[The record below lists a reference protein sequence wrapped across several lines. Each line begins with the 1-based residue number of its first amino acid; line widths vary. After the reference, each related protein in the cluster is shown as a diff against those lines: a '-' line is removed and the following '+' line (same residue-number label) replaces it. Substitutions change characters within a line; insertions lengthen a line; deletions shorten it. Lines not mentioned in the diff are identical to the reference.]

1 VIALSRY
8 TVPSITLESA
18 ATPDGPPRPRA
29 TTARHPAAT
38 SRPAPR
44 GARVL
49 VLQAHLRPAPW
60 VCRSLHAGGHRV
72 IAGSDRRL
80 VGVQLARCIEGRR
93 LISSTS
99 ERSFVDEVS
108 AAVREDDIDVILP
121 LTESAL
127 ARLLAEADAD
137 VAARVAGPTLDQY
150 RLVSDKSRLGELAAR
165 AGSATLPGVIVDAR
179 GPIGALPDGPV
190 VVKPLSSVTRLEG
203 RTVYIRP
210 RVAEH
215 PSEVDRAVRD
225 VLAATGSALV
235 QPFVH
240 GPRWHA
246 HLWRSAAAE
255 GGLAARVTRSWPPAT
270 GMTCASEVVDDEA
283 GLVATGRR
291 VLRDIDYRGV
301 ASADFIGLPDGGVA
315 LHDINPRLPFSVA
328 EAVRGGMDTPRIAVE
343 IALGREPDTEAQVAM
358 PGRRY
363 HWMAGE
369 LRWLL
374 RPDGGR
380 GQVMGDIGRA
390 ATGRQAVLDPVA
402 RESVLAGT
410 FDLAETALRRVGRR

>member
-1 VIALSRY
+1 MPQPDS
-8 TVPSITLESA
+8 TSHHEPP
-18 ATPDGPPRPRA
+18 AT
-29 TTARHPAAT
+29 
-38 SRPAPR
+38 
-44 GARVL
+44 VL

-60 VCRSLHAGGHRV
+60 VCRSLHAQGHRV
-72 IAGSDRRL
+72 VAGSDRRL

-99 ERSFVDEVS
+99 ERAFVDEVA
-108 AAVREDDIDVILP
+108 AAVRADEIDVVLP

-127 ARLLAEADAD
+127 ARLLTEADAD
-137 VAARVAGPTLDQY
+137 VARRVAGPTLEQY
-150 RLVSDKSRLGELAAR
+150 RLVSDKSRLAEIAAR
-165 AGSATLPGVIVDAR
+165 AGSATLPGAIVDAR
-179 GPIGALPDGPV
+179 GPIGPLPDGPV

-210 RVAEH
+210 RLAEH

-235 QPFVH
+235 QPFVD
-240 GPRWHA
+240 GPRWHV
-246 HLWRSAAAE
+246 HLWRSATAA
-255 GGLAARVTRSWPPAT
+255 GGLAARVMRSWPPAT
-270 GMTCASEVVDDEA
+270 GMTCASEVVDDDEA
-283 GLVATGRR
+283 GLVATGLR

-343 IALGREPDTEAQVAM
+343 IALGREPDTELHVAM

-374 RPDGGR
+374 RPDGDR
-380 GQVMGDIGRA
+380 GKVMGDIGRA